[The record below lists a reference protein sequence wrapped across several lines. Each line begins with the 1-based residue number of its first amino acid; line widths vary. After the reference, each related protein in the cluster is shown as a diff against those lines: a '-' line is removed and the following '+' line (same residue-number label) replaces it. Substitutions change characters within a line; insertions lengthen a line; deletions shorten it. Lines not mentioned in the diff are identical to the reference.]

1 MDPYIQVRIVEQFQ
15 SEIRAE
21 AEERRRSAQ
30 FNSPGQLSSW
40 VSALFALALKAQ
52 TLTSHGGR
60 GHAVGSPATKVP
72 RTPVQKNLV
81 SHCEAD
87 VKLRSSS
94 RV

>member
-1 MDPYIQVRIVEQFQ
+1 VDPYIQVRIVEQFQ
-15 SEIRAE
+15 RELRAE

-40 VSALFALALKAQ
+40 LSTLFALALKAQ
-52 TLTSHGGR
+52 TLILHGGR
-60 GHAVGSPATKVP
+60 GHVVGSPATKMP
-72 RTPVQKNLV
+72 RTPVQQSLV
-81 SHCEAD
+81 SPREAD

>member
-1 MDPYIQVRIVEQFQ
+1 VDPYIQVRIVEQFQ
-15 SEIRAE
+15 RELRAE

-52 TLTSHGGR
+52 TFMLHRGRSHV
-60 GHAVGSPATKVP
+60 VGSPATKMP
-72 RTPVQKNLV
+72 RTPVQQSLV

-87 VKLRSSS
+87 VKFRSGS